1 MENQNSESL
10 TDIDPEYRRLH
21 AEHRDHEHRLEAL
34 AGKLRLS
41 EEEELEEKRLKK
53 EKLLIKDRMEMIA
66 RTHRMGVVH

>member
-34 AGKLRLS
+34 AGKPRLS
-41 EEEELEEKRLKK
+41 EDEELEEKRLKK

-66 RTHRMGVVH
+66 RTPRMGVVH

>member
-21 AEHRDHEHRLEAL
+21 AKHRDHEHRLEAL
-34 AGKLRLS
+34 AGKPRLS

-53 EKLLIKDRMEMIA
+53 EKLLIKDRMETIA

>member
-34 AGKLRLS
+34 AGKPRLS

-66 RTHRMGVVH
+66 RTRRMRVVH